1 MWDKVNQRIRQA
13 LQNIRLPFRSVIS
26 TADSS
31 TKVQQLQLAGLA
43 GEQLDGAE
51 YFQHYGL
58 TSNPPPG
65 TMGIALALN
74 GATSHS
80 VIVATEHG
88 AYRLSALKTGEV
100 ALYTDE
106 GTSIILKR
114 GKIIEATCDEY
125 RVKCKTYTVEAE
137 TSADF
142 TTPKLTAS
150 EEVIATGQISGNG
163 GMSIKGGKGD
173 ATATFEGTVKQ
184 SGGDYQTDG
193 DVKAGAISLTGH
205 EHPNGNNGDSTGK
218 PTP

>member
-26 TADSS
+26 TSDSS
-31 TKVQQLQLAGLA
+31 AKVQQLQLAGLA

-74 GATSHS
+74 GVTSHS

-106 GTSIILKR
+106 GVSIILKR

-125 RVKCKTYTVEAE
+125 RVKCKRYAVEAE
-137 TSADF
+137 DSADF
-142 TTPKLTAS
+142 TTPQLTAS
-150 EEVIATGQISGNG
+150 EEVIAEGQISGNG
-163 GMSIKGGKGD
+163 GMSIRGGSGEY
-173 ATATFEGTVKQ
+173 TATFEGNINHT
-184 SGGDYQTDG
+184 G
-193 DVKAGAISLTGH
+193 GAITSVDVTI
-205 EHPNGNNGDSTGK
+205 NGVKIGTHKHN
-218 PTP
+218 TPDGLSDGPINA